1 MKTLVIEAEMEEV
14 GESIIRKFLGCR
26 KNLPRCI
33 DIEGL
38 IQNYLRLPMIEY
50 AEFAD
55 KDFDEMGFLS
65 DGEYPLRIIEDGKII
80 ERVYP
85 KGTIVID
92 RYLLRDEQSGRR
104 RFTLAHEASHVI
116 YERMSPLVPGPCF
129 KRGFDTK
136 RTYDLAELRE
146 RLGFGESQV
155 DRLASILLM
164 PRFIVEQALRDYRM
178 SLALPIYGGHTL
190 RRSDKLLVQ
199 KMADSVGVSFTAFF
213 NRLKELNLI
222 EYHSMEEYLELE
234 MDFGREKDD
243 AETTYP
249 YI

>member
-14 GESIIRKFLGCR
+14 GESIIRKFLGRR

-65 DGEYPLRIIEDGKII
+65 
-80 ERVYP
+80 
-85 KGTIVID
+85 
-92 RYLLRDEQSGRR
+92 
-104 RFTLAHEASHVI
+104 
-116 YERMSPLVPGPCF
+116 
-129 KRGFDTK
+129 
-136 RTYDLAELRE
+136 
-146 RLGFGESQV
+146 
-155 DRLASILLM
+155 
-164 PRFIVEQALRDYRM
+164 
-178 SLALPIYGGHTL
+178 GGHTL